1 VASRHFLLAGEHWE
15 DVTSARISGEMG
27 IGSLRL
33 LEEAGE
39 GETESLTLMGAA
51 MCCTL
56 SSSEE
61 AAASS
66 GLSEEAFPLTVVG
79 ENEVQL
85 TREYGVAVTCTCGLT
100 GPGGCV
106 SEAVCELLDDVAPA
120 SRPWFCECVTGG
132 GDVGFWGG
140 GLWKGWVTDGDI
152 DVVTVEEEVSAPGGF
167 CRPGFGFKGGGLWKG
182 EGEGDTDVVAVEEE
196 DSTVDGSCR
205 LGARLWVPQG
215 DAAAKP
221 FGVPATASHLS
232 TTAAES
238 DPLQ

>member
-1 VASRHFLLAGEHWE
+1 
-15 DVTSARISGEMG
+15 
-27 IGSLRL
+27 
-33 LEEAGE
+33 
-39 GETESLTLMGAA
+39 
-51 MCCTL
+51 
-56 SSSEE
+56 
-61 AAASS
+61 
-66 GLSEEAFPLTVVG
+66 
-79 ENEVQL
+79 
-85 TREYGVAVTCTCGLT
+85 
-100 GPGGCV
+100 
-106 SEAVCELLDDVAPA
+106 
-120 SRPWFCECVTGG
+120 
-132 GDVGFWGG
+132 
-140 GLWKGWVTDGDI
+140 VTDGDI
-152 DVVTVEEEVSAPGGF
+152 DVITVEEEVSAPGGF